1 MKVWMDVLGCPKNEA
16 DSDVIKAI
24 LMERGHEIVNDL
36 EDANV
41 AVINTCAFVS
51 DAKKESID
59 EIFDVIKFRK
69 NKAFKIIVHGC
80 LAQRYFKALKAQ
92 IPEVDAF
99 LGVVSPQRVAE
110 AVENFSEFYGSPE
123 PIYGFLGRV
132 STDTPYAYVKIGDGC
147 DRKCTFCAIP
157 SIKGPLKNR
166 NYEDI
171 LKEVEFLVKIGKKEI
186 ILVSQDSTGYAYGGK
201 TLTDLLLD
209 MDDIPGDFWIRLLYL
224 YPDGVNE
231 ALIETIAKSRKILHY
246 FDIPVQ
252 HASESILKMMKRNP
266 DIKLLEDKIAYIREH
281 IPDAIFRTSLIT
293 GFPSET
299 DEDFEK
305 ILNFLGNV
313 KFDRVGVFIYSDEEG
328 TVAHG
333 LLPKVKKIVAQSRFE
348 SIMDFQREINLQKN
362 RSLVGKKFKVIVE
375 GIEDG
380 TYVGRTYMDAPEI
393 DGAIHFSSANKVEMG
408 EFVDVVVKSYE
419 FYDLEGEVV

>member
-1 MKVWMDVLGCPKNEA
+1 MDVLGCPKNEA

-24 LMERGHEIVNDL
+24 LMGRGHEIVDDL

-41 AVINTCAFVS
+41 AVIKTCAFVS

-80 LAQRYFKALKAQ
+80 LAQRYFKALKVQ

-123 PIYGFLGRV
+123 PVYSFLGRT
-132 STDTPYAYVKIGDGC
+132 STDTPYAYAKIGDGC

-171 LKEVEFLVKIGKKEI
+171 LKEVEFLVKTGKKEI

-201 TLTDLLLD
+201 TLIDLLLD
-209 MDDIPGDFWIRLLYL
+209 MDNIPGDFWIRLLYL

-231 ALIETIAKSRKILHY
+231 ALIETIAKLRKILHY

-252 HASESILKMMKRNP
+252 HASERILKMMKRNP
-266 DIKLLEDKIAYIREH
+266 DIKLLEDKISYIRER
-281 IPDAIFRTSLIT
+281 IPDAIFRTSFIT
-293 GFPSET
+293 GFPSEN
-299 DEDFEK
+299 DEDLEK
-305 ILNFLGNV
+305 ILNFLGDV
-313 KFDRVGVFIYSDEEG
+313 KFDRIGVFIYSDEEG

-333 LLPKVKKIVAQSRFE
+333 LLPKVKKAVAQSRFE
-348 SIMDFQREINLQKN
+348 SIMDFQREINIQKN
-362 RSLVGKKFKVIVE
+362 KSFVGKQFKVIVE

-380 TYVGRTYMDAPEI
+380 MYVGRTYMDAPEI
-393 DGAIHFSSANKVEMG
+393 DGSIHFSSTNKVEMG
-408 EFVDVVVKSYE
+408 EFANVVVKSYE